1 MQSQLLLLL
10 PALALAGH
18 NDMFAC
24 RGRSCDVEELTEA
37 NWASK
42 LAEQPYFI
50 MFYAPWCGHC
60 KQLAPKLKGAAKKAS
75 AAAKKEETRARL
87 GMRHETTLQL
97 V

>member
-1 MQSQLLLLL
+1 MQPSPLLLLL
-10 PALALAGH
+10 PALAAAGH

-37 NWASK
+37 NWAAK

-60 KQLAPKLKGAAKKAS
+60 TVSYTHLTLPTKA
-75 AAAKKEETRARL
+75 
-87 GMRHETTLQL
+87 
-97 V
+97 

>member
-1 MQSQLLLLL
+1 MQPSPLLLLL
-10 PALALAGH
+10 PALAAAGH

-50 MFYAPWCGHC
+50 MFYAPWCAPVC
-60 KQLAPKLKGAAKKAS
+60 K
-75 AAAKKEETRARL
+75 
-87 GMRHETTLQL
+87 
-97 V
+97 

>member
-1 MQSQLLLLL
+1 MQSSLLLLL
-10 PALALAGH
+10 PTIALAGH

-24 RGRSCDVEELTEA
+24 RGRSCDVEELTEQ

-60 KQLAPKLKGAAKKAS
+60 KQLAPKLEAVWKSKPV
-75 AAAKKEETRARL
+75 RRVHPIIL
-87 GMRHETTLQL
+87 H
-97 V
+97 

>member
-1 MQSQLLLLL
+1 MQPTLLLLL

-24 RGRSCDVEELTEA
+24 RGRACDVEELTEA

-50 MFYAPWCGHC
+50 MFYAPC
-60 KQLAPKLKGAAKKAS
+60 S
-75 AAAKKEETRARL
+75 A
-87 GMRHETTLQL
+87 
-97 V
+97 

>member
-1 MQSQLLLLL
+1 MVNLVAALLL

-24 RGRSCDVEELTEA
+24 RGRSCDVEELTEQ

-50 MFYAPWCGHC
+50 MFYAPC
-60 KQLAPKLKGAAKKAS
+60 S
-75 AAAKKEETRARL
+75 A
-87 GMRHETTLQL
+87 
-97 V
+97 